1 MSSKTYTIIGRVFT
15 KKHGYLA
22 SFTRCDYI
30 ANNDKDAIKQAK
42 SEGRARRVLKIKN
55 PYGLY
60 IYKGIRLND
69 SHKIDWNLLNN

>member
-1 MSSKTYTIIGRVFT
+1 MSKTYTIIGRVFT

-42 SEGRARRVLKIKN
+42 KDINMKTCNDFEIEE
-55 PYGLY
+55 
-60 IYKGIRLND
+60 IY
-69 SHKIDWNLLNN
+69 NNADAEQLTTGG